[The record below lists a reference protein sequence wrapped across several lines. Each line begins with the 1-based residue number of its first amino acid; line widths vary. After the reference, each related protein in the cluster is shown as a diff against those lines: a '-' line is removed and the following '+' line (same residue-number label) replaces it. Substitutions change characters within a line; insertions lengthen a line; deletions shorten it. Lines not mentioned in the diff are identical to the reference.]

1 MVGTPVPNS
10 HASAGRFQISQ
21 CTQVPLGA
29 SGSSAMRAKL
39 RVPVGTPVQANGS
52 DWFLPS
58 QVNTVGT
65 AAPSVSAELVSR
77 NPLLPDASREAVMVS
92 KLHPLL
98 PPRHVSKVTGRRGS
112 AGEI

>member
-1 MVGTPVPNS
+1 
-10 HASAGRFQISQ
+10 
-21 CTQVPLGA
+21 
-29 SGSSAMRAKL
+29 MRAKL

-112 AGEI
+112 AGEIPACPDNTEICWSAWLWEPA